1 MKKLPW
7 AFAIG
12 AILLMSFTKDQNNI
26 KSPSM
31 EGFSYGS
38 PEIGSITELSFG
50 PEGILF
56 MGDTKG
62 AAIHALDTGDNTAAD
77 TRDYNLNAF
86 DQTVAAALGT
96 TPDKIKIHDM
106 AVNPVSKKIYFS
118 VSTIDGTSVLLRLE
132 GENLELVPLKDVYYS
147 SVDLKDPVAAD
158 AEDQRGR
165 SLRVWS
171 ISDLRYHDGHVLVSG
186 LSNKEF
192 SSTFRSIPFPFKDDQ
207 QYASLE
213 IFHAAHGQYETKA
226 PIKTFDVISL
236 NNKEYLMASYT
247 CTPLVLFPMDELK
260 DGKHVKGRTVA
271 ELGWGNSPLDMITY
285 EKNGKRFFAMSNS
298 NRPLMR
304 IAYDDLA
311 ATTESLTTPLPESEV
326 TAGMPYDS
334 LPMVYILQLDKLD
347 ETHILTLRRTADGDL
362 ELRSGTT
369 EWM

>member
-1 MKKLPW
+1 
-7 AFAIG
+7 
-12 AILLMSFTKDQNNI
+12 
-26 KSPSM
+26 M

-62 AAIHALDTGDNTAAD
+62 AAIHALDTGDKTAA
-77 TRDYNLNAF
+77 TTTKDYNLKGF
-86 DQTVAAALGT
+86 DNTVAAALGT
-96 TPDKIKIHDM
+96 TSDKIQIHDL
-106 AVNPVSKKIYFS
+106 AVNPISKKIYFS
-118 VSTIDGTSVLLRLE
+118 VSTMDGDAVLLRLD
-132 GENLELVPLKDVYYS
+132 GDDLELVPLKDVYYS
-147 SVDLKDPVAAD
+147 STSLKDPVAAD

-165 SLRVWS
+165 PLRVWS
-171 ISDLRYHDGHVLVSG
+171 ISDLRYHNGKVLVSG

-192 SSTFRSIPFPFKDDQ
+192 SSTFRSIPFPFKEDQ

-213 IFHAAHGQYETKA
+213 IYHAAHGQYETQA
-226 PIKTFDVISL
+226 PIKTFDVITL

-260 DGKHVKGRTVA
+260 DGQHVKGRTVA

-285 EKNGKRFFAMSNS
+285 EKNGKLFFAMSNS

-311 ATTESLTTPLPESEV
+311 ATTATLTTPLPESEV
-326 TAGMPYDS
+326 TAGMHYDS
-334 LPMVYILQLDKLD
+334 LPMVYVLQLDKLD
-347 ETHILTLRRTADGDL
+347 DTHILTLRRTADGDL